1 MYKYSLLFVG
11 LILFACQNKETNTS
25 LLNNATCSTIS
36 EENGVKVFNNFYYEN
51 FENGKVFLVNKKSK
65 ISESLKNNFTIIPIM
80 PKEDSA
86 KWSINFVAEKY
97 TINNNTLLTE
107 SNAPEKVS
115 SYLMY
120 SLNNGSLLLPYSYD
134 KFSVLFSDETQK
146 RWIGFFSKNGAN
158 IEESNLKFDNKTVGY
173 LTYANQNK
181 QLEQKS
187 IKVNDADWVEKLDIS
202 APVIEL
208 MPVSEDV
215 MSMPGGKTLYFSDMD
230 KAIDFKIKITFYD
243 KEDYSPHIIVVP
255 VLNDK
260 IGTPEFDSGKSI
272 FVIT

>member
-1 MYKYSLLFVG
+1 MYKYSLLFIG
-11 LILFACQNKETNTS
+11 LFLFACQNKETNTS

-36 EENGVKVFNNFYYEN
+36 EENGVKVFNNFYYEI
-51 FENGKVFLVNKKSK
+51 FENEKVFLVNKKSK
-65 ISESLKNNFTIIPIM
+65 LSEPLKSNFTIIPIM

-115 SYLMY
+115 SYVMY

-146 RWIGFFSKNGAN
+146 RWIGFYSKNGAN

-173 LTYANQNK
+173 LTYANQTN
-181 QLEQKS
+181 QLEQIS
-187 IKVNDADWVEKLDIS
+187 IKVNDAEWIEKLDIS

-215 MSMPGGKTLYFSDMD
+215 MSMPGGKTLYFSDME
-230 KAIDFKIKITFYD
+230 KAIDFKIQITFYD
-243 KEDYSPHIIVVP
+243 KEDYSPHVIVIP

-272 FVIT
+272 FVI